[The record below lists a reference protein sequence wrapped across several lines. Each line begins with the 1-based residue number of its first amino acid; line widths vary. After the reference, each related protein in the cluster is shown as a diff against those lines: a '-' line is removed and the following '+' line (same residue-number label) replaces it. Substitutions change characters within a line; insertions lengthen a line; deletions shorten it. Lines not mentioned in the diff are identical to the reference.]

1 MEDKNILCSI
11 RVYFETKVLFF
22 LLDSFGHL
30 SPCALSSLTRTVRSI
45 PMSLTGESVN
55 FEKTGYI
62 QIIVGIPFFVGM
74 QKEAVNTILNIV
86 KFTTTPHNI

>member
-1 MEDKNILCSI
+1 
-11 RVYFETKVLFF
+11 
-22 LLDSFGHL
+22 
-30 SPCALSSLTRTVRSI
+30 
-45 PMSLTGESVN
+45 MSLTGESVN

>member
-1 MEDKNILCSI
+1 VRVRDESAQGDKCP
-11 RVYFETKVLFF
+11 K
-22 LLDSFGHL
+22 
-30 SPCALSSLTRTVRSI
+30 LSSKNKSTLVSK
-45 PMSLTGESVN
+45 E
-55 FEKTGYI
+55 TGYI

>member
-1 MEDKNILCSI
+1 
-11 RVYFETKVLFF
+11 
-22 LLDSFGHL
+22 
-30 SPCALSSLTRTVRSI
+30 
-45 PMSLTGESVN
+45 MSLTGELVN

-74 QKEAVNTILNIV
+74 QKEAVTTILNIV

>member
-1 MEDKNILCSI
+1 
-11 RVYFETKVLFF
+11 
-22 LLDSFGHL
+22 
-30 SPCALSSLTRTVRSI
+30 
-45 PMSLTGESVN
+45 VN

-62 QIIVGIPFFVGM
+62 QIIAGIPFFVGM